1 MVIGGWLLA
10 GVIGCLLAA
19 HPMHTSGA
27 ELRGERDG
35 SVEVMLRVFADD
47 FAAAL
52 ASGSAASGPDGPGAY
67 LRERFVLL
75 GGAGEPV
82 ELAWDAGRRSGD
94 VLILHGLGRIPGG
107 LAGARVGNRV
117 LTERFADQVN
127 VVRAS
132 YDGRSATLVFVPG
145 DGLKPLP

>member
-1 MVIGGWLLA
+1 VNGAWLLA
-10 GVIGCLLAA
+10 GVMSCLLAG

-27 ELRGERDG
+27 ELTGERDG
-35 SVEVMLRVFADD
+35 SVQVMLRVFTDD

-52 ASGSAASGPDGPGAY
+52 AAGSAASTPDGPHGY
-67 LRERFVLL
+67 LRDRFVLL
-75 GGAGEPV
+75 GGTGEPV
-82 ELAWDAGRRSGD
+82 KLTWDAGRPSGD
-94 VLILHGLGRIPGG
+94 VLILHGRGRVPGG
-107 LAGARVGNRV
+107 LAGARVANRV

-132 YDGRSATLVFVPG
+132 YDGLSATLIFVRG